1 MLTRRTALRW
11 GLTGGALLALGP
23 VLTSCRMY
31 DELGAPDANGLRLPP
46 DFTSRVIAT
55 SGQTVGATG
64 QGWHFAPDGGATFP
78 APDGGWIYVSNCEL
92 DSGFGGASMVRF
104 DSAGDVVDAKRIL
117 NGTRRNCAGGATPW
131 GTWLSCEE
139 VSRGAVYE
147 CDPFGLAPAVRHD
160 AMGWFNHEAAAVDP
174 TAQVVYLSEDQSN
187 GGLYRFV
194 PDAYPDL
201 SAGTLEV
208 LVDDA
213 GALTWVEVPNPN
225 PTAAETSTRSQ
236 VPNMRVFNGGEG
248 LAWNDGK
255 LYLTTKGDNR
265 VWTYTPATNSLAII
279 YDAATLDDPVLTGV
293 DNVTVTPRG
302 DVYVAEDG
310 GNMQICLLFGKD
322 LKVPQDF
329 LELTGVSGSEM
340 TGPAFDPSGTR
351 LYFSSQW
358 NPGRTYEV
366 TGPFRSQTA

>member
-1 MLTRRTALRW
+1 
-11 GLTGGALLALGP
+11 
-23 VLTSCRMY
+23 
-31 DELGAPDANGLRLPP
+31 LPP

-64 QGWHFAPDGGATFP
+64 LGWHFAPDGGATFP
-78 APDGGWIYVSNCEL
+78 TPDGGWIYVSNCEI

-104 DSAGDVVDAKRIL
+104 DSAGEIVDAKRIL
-117 NGTRRNCAGGATPW
+117 HGTRRNCAGGATPW

-139 VSRGAVYE
+139 VSRGAVFE
-147 CDPFGLAPAVRHD
+147 CDPFGVAPAVRHD

-174 TAQVVYLSEDQSN
+174 GNQVIYLSEDQIN

-208 LVDDA
+208 VVDES
-213 GALTWVEVPNPN
+213 GVLTWVEVPNPN
-225 PTAAETSTRSQ
+225 PTAAQTSTRSQ

-248 LAWNDGK
+248 LAWNSGK
-255 LYLTTKGDNR
+255 LHLTTKGDNR
-265 VWTYTPATNSLAII
+265 VWTYTPATNALAVI

-302 DVYVAEDG
+302 DIYVAEDG

-322 LKVPQDF
+322 IKVPQDF

-340 TGPAFDPSGTR
+340 AGPAFDPSGTR

-366 TGPFRSQTA
+366 TGPFRSPVA